1 MYAQP
6 TEIVKMKQKGS
17 KAAEIKHHLVQGIK
31 FHQFKDKLP
40 SENILAQK
48 FNVSRTTAR
57 KVLSEL
63 ESEGQIERIQGKGT
77 FIKKRDLAS
86 GYFTIQPS
94 RKHAEKLNVKYS
106 SKVLELKILLC
117 PPEKI
122 IALLKYDRQTVFVRR
137 LHFFD
142 DKPVRYEIRYLRG
155 DMCGGIF
162 WEELEKASIHELL
175 VYKYDLPLTKVRQRI
190 TAEVISPELSGILN
204 VEVGH
209 PVFHIERTTYTFENP
224 VTSVEYIIP
233 GEVAFEDTF
242 EPNETPSD
250 K

>member
-1 MYAQP
+1 
-6 TEIVKMKQKGS
+6 MKQKGS
-17 KAAEIKHHLVQGIK
+17 KASEIKQHLVRGIK
-31 FHQFKDKLP
+31 FHQFKNKLP

-48 FNVSRTTAR
+48 FDVSRMTAR

-63 ESEGQIERIQGKGT
+63 ESEGLVERIQGKGT
-77 FIKKRDLAS
+77 FVKKRDLAS
-86 GYFTIQPS
+86 GYFTIQS
-94 RKHAEKLNVKYS
+94 SKKHAEKLKVKHS
-106 SKVLELKILLC
+106 SKVLELKMLPK

-122 IALLKYDRQTVFVRR
+122 IKRLKYDRQTVFVRR

-142 DKPVRYEIRYLRG
+142 DKPVRYEVRYLRG

-175 VYKYDLPLTKVRQRI
+175 VSKYDLPLTKVRQRI
-190 TAEVISPELSGILN
+190 TAEVISPELSEILG
-204 VEVGH
+204 VEPGH

-224 VTSVEYIIP
+224 VTSVEYIIL

-242 EPNETPSD
+242 EPHETLSN